1 MYEEK
6 YGANDPISKYQSI
19 KKEAPYVSQSAVL
32 FAAMLEKMKQSD
44 EYIEDIGEALKELKK
59 DPVI

>member
-44 EYIEDIGEALKELKK
+44 EYIEDIGEALKEL
-59 DPVI
+59 